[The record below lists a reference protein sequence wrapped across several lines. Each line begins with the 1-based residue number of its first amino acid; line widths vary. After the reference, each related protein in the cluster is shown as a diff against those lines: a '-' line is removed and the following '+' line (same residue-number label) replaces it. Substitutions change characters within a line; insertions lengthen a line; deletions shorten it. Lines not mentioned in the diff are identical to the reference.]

1 MRRALP
7 AALLLACA
15 LAWAAPAQAQQVEP
29 GVEVPA
35 LIGLN
40 WEATPAPQRDAA
52 RLRPLV
58 TATVTTELSVS
69 GLNRASAAWGLAAGG
84 SSPLRLDPAEPA
96 LVRAFPGGGVT
107 GRPAPIVL
115 RSPARPDA
123 RDLQVLISLTSG
135 P

>member
-1 MRRALP
+1 MRRSVGLV
-7 AALLLACA
+7 LLACA
-15 LAWAAPAQAQQVEP
+15 PMWAAPAQAQQVEP

-40 WEATPAPQRDAA
+40 WDATPAPQAGAA

-69 GLNRASAAWGLAAGG
+69 GLNGASAAWSVAAGG
-84 SSPLRLDPAEPA
+84 SSSPRLDLAEPV
-96 LVRAFPGGGVT
+96 LIRAFPGGGIT
-107 GRPAPIVL
+107 GRPTPIVL
-115 RSPARPDA
+115 RSPDRSAA
-123 RDLQVLISLTSG
+123 RDLQFLISLTSG